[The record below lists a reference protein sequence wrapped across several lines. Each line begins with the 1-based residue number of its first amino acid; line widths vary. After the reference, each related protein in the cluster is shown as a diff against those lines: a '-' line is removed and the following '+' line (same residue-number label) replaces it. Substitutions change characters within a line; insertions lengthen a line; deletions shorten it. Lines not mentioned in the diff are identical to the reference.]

1 MELSTIEKSSATIG
15 VVQNGTLVYEH
26 CGQQVM
32 VTVDTPSWYTWLE
45 TATAFTFVCEEDV
58 RLAIQAGRKL
68 LVAERA
74 IVTPA
79 ARDLANEHQVLTIAP
94 WIA

>member
-15 VVQNGTLVYEH
+15 VVQDGTLVYEH

-45 TATAFTFVCEEDV
+45 TATAFTFVCEEGRFTAHKV
-58 RLAIQAGRKL
+58 RAGSR
-68 LVAERA
+68 RGGFHQR
-74 IVTPA
+74 VTATQP
-79 ARDLANEHQVLTIAP
+79 R
-94 WIA
+94 